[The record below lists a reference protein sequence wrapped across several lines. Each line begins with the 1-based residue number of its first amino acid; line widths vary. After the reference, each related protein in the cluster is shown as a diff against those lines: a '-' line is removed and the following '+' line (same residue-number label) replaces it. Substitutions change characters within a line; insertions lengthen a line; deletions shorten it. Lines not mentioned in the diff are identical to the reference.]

1 MPKGERFYYRHR
13 RKVIDGTRCD
23 DQQGTDVCV
32 DGKCLPVGCDMMLG
46 SKAKEDAC
54 RVCGGDGSSCNSVQ
68 GVHDANNFQ
77 TGSLEILYFFFFSR
91 ALCNRRSPSINDNIL
106 LFSFCQDTTTF
117 SSSPWERPTSKFEKS
132 KHPTITSPF
141 AIRADIIT

>member
-77 TGSLEILYFFFFSR
+77 TGLNLNPFHPLFFS
-91 ALCNRRSPSINDNIL
+91 SINRND
-106 LFSFCQDTTTF
+106 FCCSFFKDTTTF
-117 SSSPWERPTSKFEKS
+117 FSSPWERLTSKYEKL
-132 KHPTITSPF
+132 KLPIIIWPF
-141 AIRADIIT
+141 ATRRDIII